1 MNLLRTCSLGVI
13 GLLVLSSCGL
23 FGPDKPY
30 VQGDDERDP
39 LVLDRNHP
47 EAQPDVE
54 RDPRTPIAYL
64 VPGRLARPNQP

>member
-30 VQGDDERDP
+30 VQGDDQRDP

-47 EAQPDVE
+47 EAQPDDE
-54 RDPRTPIAYL
+54 RDSPKAIDYL
-64 VPGRLARPNQP
+64 LPWRLARHNQP